1 MRRAA
6 IAAPVTV
13 GHESASYATIPTPNG
28 YVVDG
33 VNGNPFEIAGVGVFE
48 DNGAGGGDFTGSL
61 ADYRNRVRITGDNLE
76 PVDAGEEN
84 GRLDPGLYRITAGM
98 THSGFVGTL
107 TLTLTLDVETTLD
120 PNDVV
125 AEADRRANQPVAI
138 GHFGESGDA
147 GHVVTILGNHDLSGF
162 VHGPSAAVIKTGR
175 EIEIKASEAVTAALA
190 AVVTAD
196 ATCTDDADRNCADLK
211 ITLSVTFTP
220 VASRAQN
227 PLNSFVDS
235 ASYDHDL
242 LAPSG
247 YDFNAEG
254 ATLSVASV
262 SNADGSA
269 VAAAEGVDLLTI
281 DADKAA
287 NRHQLDLAV
296 AGNGLKAGMYL
307 IVADMTHPDF
317 LGALGL
323 TVMADIRTPVTA
335 DDVANNLAFTQQAAP
350 GYFGE
355 AGRTIG
361 IDNKYILEDLRY
373 NEIDFT
379 VAADTDQGKYAVR
392 LARAMPSDR
401 DLTAAVTANVTCAES
416 GPNNCAPLQITLSV
430 TFARATATTQ
440 ALLIAG
446 DKDEADYNHAI
457 SLAAAHEAAGPSLR
471 IAGAQNTE
479 TNAAVTDIATRVKIE
494 SGQLK
499 RFGDEAGQRL
509 EVGDYEITL
518 DATTSD
524 TQAGFLGTLAVVI
537 TADILNSVDPN
548 SVVAEA
554 ERTATV
560 SVAVGHIG
568 DSGYTIMASTGYTLT
583 NVRADG
589 AAFAIASAGGGSY
602 EIRFLQP
609 MPDSET
615 EAVATMNV
623 TCTDD
628 AASPAPTE
636 CAPLV
641 LTITATFKPVSFDG
655 VEQSALNAADTA
667 EYNHQI
673 ALPSGYA
680 AAEAVFAVVGDL
692 SSRVRVDSQG
702 RLQPV
707 DAGDVDQRLASG
719 KHTITV
725 QVSHAGFAGTLTVTV
740 TAEIAGELLADSVAP
755 ERDLTLYAVKGHF
768 GDAGDA
774 GHLITVEHGHA
785 LSDVTASEGVVAE
798 AGDNAAGD
806 QVLTVR
812 LAAGLSDVVNATVAA
827 GATCTDRECASI
839 SITIVAQFVPLTAPL
854 QNDATVSEKDAAYD
868 HEIVIPAELAAA
880 KAVYNIL
887 TASKADG
894 SSAADYSAF
903 LTVTDGR
910 LQPAA
915 GGLQADD
922 ANGTQYEVV
931 ISISHG
937 DLLGETFGETTLAAH
952 VGEPVDGTA
961 VLAANDRAV
970 SLNVVE
976 GYFGDSDDAGHT
988 IRFAEIADVS
998 LTLSSPPASSAFE
1011 AVYKGTG
1018 QYEVR
1023 LAAAMSVDIES
1034 VTLTATAACI
1044 PGGVR
1049 ICVDPAAVF
1058 PVTAVFNR
1066 IVPVPQT
1073 EEVNSD
1079 NYEADDFFDFSTDYA
1094 GGIYA
1099 DATFSESPES
1109 PDFAV
1114 DASGNVGTERA
1125 LAPGAYAVTVEAVNN
1140 DENSAFYFLG
1150 TATLTLSLTV
1160 RPDTGEES
1168 LVVST
1173 GRMFPA

>member
-1 MRRAA
+1 
-6 IAAPVTV
+6 
-13 GHESASYATIPTPNG
+13 
-28 YVVDG
+28 
-33 VNGNPFEIAGVGVFE
+33 
-48 DNGAGGGDFTGSL
+48 
-61 ADYRNRVRITGDNLE
+61 
-76 PVDAGEEN
+76 
-84 GRLDPGLYRITAGM
+84 
-98 THSGFVGTL
+98 
-107 TLTLTLDVETTLD
+107 
-120 PNDVV
+120 
-125 AEADRRANQPVAI
+125 
-138 GHFGESGDA
+138 
-147 GHVVTILGNHDLSGF
+147 
-162 VHGPSAAVIKTGR
+162 
-175 EIEIKASEAVTAALA
+175 
-190 AVVTAD
+190 
-196 ATCTDDADRNCADLK
+196 
-211 ITLSVTFTP
+211 
-220 VASRAQN
+220 
-227 PLNSFVDS
+227 
-235 ASYDHDL
+235 
-242 LAPSG
+242 
-247 YDFNAEG
+247 
-254 ATLSVASV
+254 
-262 SNADGSA
+262 
-269 VAAAEGVDLLTI
+269 
-281 DADKAA
+281 
-287 NRHQLDLAV
+287 
-296 AGNGLKAGMYL
+296 
-307 IVADMTHPDF
+307 
-317 LGALGL
+317 
-323 TVMADIRTPVTA
+323 
-335 DDVANNLAFTQQAAP
+335 
-350 GYFGE
+350 
-355 AGRTIG
+355 
-361 IDNKYILEDLRY
+361 
-373 NEIDFT
+373 
-379 VAADTDQGKYAVR
+379 
-392 LARAMPSDR
+392 
-401 DLTAAVTANVTCAES
+401 
-416 GPNNCAPLQITLSV
+416 
-430 TFARATATTQ
+430 
-440 ALLIAG
+440 
-446 DKDEADYNHAI
+446 
-457 SLAAAHEAAGPSLR
+457 
-471 IAGAQNTE
+471 
-479 TNAAVTDIATRVKIE
+479 
-494 SGQLK
+494 
-499 RFGDEAGQRL
+499 
-509 EVGDYEITL
+509 
-518 DATTSD
+518 
-524 TQAGFLGTLAVVI
+524 
-537 TADILNSVDPN
+537 
-548 SVVAEA
+548 
-554 ERTATV
+554 
-560 SVAVGHIG
+560 
-568 DSGYTIMASTGYTLT
+568 MASTGYTLT

-589 AAFAIASAGGGSY
+589 AAFDIAPAGGGSY

-609 MPDSET
+609 MPTVET
-615 EAVATMNV
+615 DAVATMNV

-636 CAPLV
+636 CASLV

-655 VEQSALNAADTA
+655 VEQGTLKAVDTV

-673 ALPSGYA
+673 ALPPALPPGYA
-680 AAEAVFAVVGDL
+680 AANAVFAVVGDL

-740 TAEIAGELLADSVAP
+740 TAEIAGELLADSVAL

-774 GHLITVEHGHA
+774 GHLITVAHGHE
-785 LSDVTASEGVVAE
+785 LSDITASEGVVAE
-798 AGDNAAGD
+798 AGYNAAGD

-827 GATCTDRECASI
+827 GATCTDRACASI

-854 QNDATVSEKDAAYD
+854 QNDATVSENDAAYD

-915 GGLQADD
+915 AGGLQADD
-922 ANGTQYEVV
+922 ANGTRYEVV

-1073 EEVNSD
+1073 VEVNSD
-1079 NYEADDFFDFSTDYA
+1079 NYEADNFFNFSTDYA

-1114 DASGNVGTERA
+1114 DASGNVGTQRA

-1160 RPDTGEES
+1160 ASGHGGGVAGCVQRGGCFQRRPDSAGDASVLS
-1168 LVVST
+1168 LIANPDGTLT
-1173 GRMFPA
+1173 GR